1 VDPSVQSNMG
11 ADEFTALSDALE
23 EGLSKG
29 PRGYPVVGIDLTV
42 VGVERYVCMYVCM
55 FTNLLYSYIHTYTL
69 THTLLLNSIYYILY
83 IMILYTIYY
92 ILYTIYY
99 DTMIL

>member
-42 VGVERYVCMYVCM
+42 VGVERYVCMYVC
-55 FTNLLYSYIHTYTL
+55 SQ
-69 THTLLLNSIYYILY
+69 IYYIHISIPIPLLTHSY
-83 IMILYTIYY
+83 LILYTIYY
-92 ILYTIYY
+92 IL
-99 DTMIL
+99 